1 MTTDA
6 GTTTDHYAEP
16 AVIAAAGARG
26 EPGWLRDRRAEAARA
41 FDATPLPTRVLRPWR
56 YTDVSGLDFEAFA
69 PTAGALRIDGDA
81 PDGAYAGTIADAI
94 GTHEA
99 LVRDGLGAL
108 TPATEGKFQAAN
120 AALWS
125 GGMLVH
131 APARTV
137 FDAPV
142 VADVDVPEGDTA
154 VFPRVLIVAGEQAEV
169 TVVLRLRSGDA
180 PLLAAGVVEIEVAQA
195 ARVRLLIDDRWGAD
209 TQDYTTVRARLGRDA
224 DLQVAS
230 LAIGGRVLKQTVE
243 VTLEGE
249 GANSAIRA
257 VALGD
262 EEQHFDFVTLQDHTG
277 PRTTS
282 DVEVKAALAG
292 ASRSIYY
299 GITRVGE
306 EAAGAEANQQNRNLL
321 LSNSSK
327 ADSDPVLEILTADVI
342 RCGHGATVGPVD
354 EDALFYL
361 QSRGLDRRTSLQL
374 LVSGFFQ
381 TVLRDIRLEGVAE
394 ELEETVFAKLAMAE
408 L

>member
-16 AVIAAAGARG
+16 AVIAAADARG

-41 FDATPLPTRVLRPWR
+41 FDATPLPTRALRPWR
-56 YTDVSGLDFEAFA
+56 YTDVTRLDFAAFA
-69 PTAGALRIDGDA
+69 PAAGAMRIGGAA
-81 PDGAYAGTIADAI
+81 PDGAYAGTIADAL
-94 GTHEA
+94 GSHEG
-99 LVRDGLGAL
+99 LVRDGLGTL

-131 APARTV
+131 APARAV
-137 FDAPV
+137 FDEPV
-142 VADVDVPEGDTA
+142 VAELDVPEGDAA
-154 VFPRVLIVAGEQAEV
+154 VFPRVLVVAGEQTEV
-169 TVVLRLRSGDA
+169 TVVLRLRSGDT
-180 PLLAAGVVEIEVAQA
+180 PLLAAGVVEIEAAQA

-230 LAIGGRVLKQTVE
+230 IAIGGRVLKQTVE

-262 EEQHFDFVTLQDHTG
+262 DDQHFDFVTLQDHTG

-327 ADSDPVLEILTADVI
+327 ADSDPVLEILTADLI

-394 ELEETVFAKLAMAE
+394 ELEETVFAKLGQAE

>member
-6 GTTTDHYAEP
+6 PTTTDHYTEA
-16 AVIAAAGARG
+16 AVLAVADGRG

-41 FDATPLPTRVLRPWR
+41 FAATPLPTRALRPWR
-56 YTDVSGLDFEAFA
+56 YTNVTGLDFAAFA
-69 PTAGALRIDGDA
+69 PSAAELRIEGYA
-81 PDGAYAGTIADAI
+81 PDGAYAGTIANALD
-94 GTHEA
+94 THGD
-99 LVRDGLGAL
+99 LLRDGLGSL
-108 TPATEGKFQAAN
+108 MPATEGKFQAAN
-120 AALWS
+120 AALWND
-125 GGMLVH
+125 GVLVH
-131 APARTV
+131 APARAV
-137 FDAPV
+137 FERPI
-142 VADVDVPEGDTA
+142 VAELDVPKGDAA
-154 VFPRVLIVAGEQAEV
+154 VFPRVLVVAGEQAEV
-169 TVVLRLRSGDA
+169 TVVLRVRSGDA
-180 PLLAAGVVEIEVAQA
+180 PLLAAGLIEIEVAQA
-195 ARVRLLIDDRWGAD
+195 ARVRLLLDDRWGEA
-209 TQDYTTVRARLGRDA
+209 TQDYTNVRARLGRDA

-230 LAIGGRVLKQTVE
+230 LAIGGRVLKQTIE
-243 VTLEGE
+243 VTLKGE

-262 EEQHFDFVTLQDHTG
+262 GEQHFDFVTLQDHTG

-282 DVEVKAALAG
+282 DVEIKAALAG
-292 ASRSIYY
+292 GSRSIYY

-321 LSNSSK
+321 LSDRSK

-374 LVSGFFQ
+374 LVNGFFQ
-381 TVLRDIRLEGVAE
+381 SALRDVHLDGVAE
-394 ELEETVFAKLAMAE
+394 ELQETVFAKLAQAE